1 MKFTPLDRNA
11 QATLRRTWL
20 PAAGRARTCVQ
31 SVAGNGPER
40 GRMSIADLIA
50 RSLNV
55 ARPWARAALS
65 RLEPRLVPRLEPR
78 RCPRKCAAVGYG
90 CQLIEPV
97 DAPRA
102 LASAEPASGCSV
114 GPSADES

>member
-1 MKFTPLDRNA
+1 
-11 QATLRRTWL
+11 
-20 PAAGRARTCVQ
+20 
-31 SVAGNGPER
+31 
-40 GRMSIADLIA
+40 MSIADLIA

-65 RLEPRLVPRLEPR
+65 RLESRLVPRLEPR
-78 RCPRKCAAVGYG
+78 LEPRRYPRKCAAVGYG